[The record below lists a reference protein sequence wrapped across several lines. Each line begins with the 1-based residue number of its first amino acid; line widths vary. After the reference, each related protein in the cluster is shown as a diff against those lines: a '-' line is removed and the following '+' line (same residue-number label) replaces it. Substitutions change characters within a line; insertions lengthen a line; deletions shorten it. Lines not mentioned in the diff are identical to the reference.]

1 MRFGTDHRRVVLV
14 VDDEPDLRHLVARTL
29 PRGQYAV
36 FEAADGWDAL
46 SMAYALAPR
55 LDLVITD
62 LSMPV
67 MDGYTLAQH
76 LLHLSAPPAI
86 LFITGRDDMP
96 AEGFPAG
103 LMLRKPFHPDALVAF
118 VERLLQVGHRVLR

>member
-1 MRFGTDHRRVVLV
+1 MRVGPDHRRVVLV
-14 VDDEPDLRHLVARTL
+14 VDDEPDLRRLVARTL
-29 PRGQYAV
+29 PANQYV
-36 FEAADGWDAL
+36 VLEAADGWEAL

-76 LLHLSAPPAI
+76 LLHLSGPPAI
-86 LFITGRDDMP
+86 LFITGCDETP
-96 AEGFPAG
+96 AGEVPAG
-103 LMLRKPFHPDALVAF
+103 LMLRKPFHPDTLLAF
-118 VERLLQVGHRVLR
+118 VERMLQVGRRVLR